1 MNDPLGGINQLFP
14 LFGIAN
20 QLLAAVAL
28 TVGTTILIKMGKLR
42 YAWVTG
48 LPLAWDAAVTLTA
61 SWQKIFS
68 DNPAIGFFAQRAAA
82 QQSIQDGKL
91 SDTLVAL
98 KATSLQDAH
107 QILVNTT
114 VDGVLSILFAV
125 MIIIVIVD
133 AARIW
138 FGLIFSGK
146 EYELSEAAY
155 EESHLDSDGQEIRE
169 REPVGAGS

>member
-1 MNDPLGGINQLFP
+1 
-14 LFGIAN
+14 
-20 QLLAAVAL
+20 
-28 TVGTTILIKMGKLR
+28 MGKLR
-42 YAWVTG
+42 YAWVTA

-68 DNPAIGFFAQRAAA
+68 TDPAIGFFAQRAAA
-82 QQSIQDGKL
+82 QQSIQAGEL
-91 SDTLVAL
+91 NDTLVAL
-98 KATSLQDAH
+98 KAQSLQDAQ

-114 VDGVLSILFAV
+114 VDGVLSIIFAV
-125 MIIIVIVD
+125 AIIVVIVD

-138 FGLIFSGK
+138 YGLIFSGK

-155 EESHLDSDGQEIRE
+155 EESHLDSDGREIRD